1 MSRELF
7 KTRLKPFG
15 WVLLCK
21 VVLYSMVLRF
31 LLINALTFTAFVFPQ
46 ENRRDFDTELD
57 YQSEAIDK
65 VRKEIEETR
74 RRIKSEKKKE
84 KSTARRLAN
93 IDKEISLTDKL
104 YTQLRQELGKTETK
118 IDKLSTAIQA
128 NERQLEILRDRYA
141 ARVAQMYKKGTLADI
156 EKLLSSTSWRQAVY
170 RAKYMGIISDVDQ
183 KTQNKIKSLLIDIGR
198 QRIGLESSYRN
209 KVRLK
214 KDQEKS
220 KVTLR
225 ASRKKRQRELDK
237 IRNNQSEL
245 TNYLE
250 EKQAGMQE
258 LESLLKKIRQEK
270 SSYDRANRIRKQ
282 QAALKTQTFGKLKGQ
297 LPWPATG
304 RVVKRFGRTWNSERK
319 TTTENPGIDI
329 KGKPGSPIRSV
340 IGGIITTIT
349 YIRGYGTTIIIDHGG
364 GFYTVYSHVTNVET
378 NEENEVKAGDIIA
391 YMGEAGTIDG
401 SKLHFEIWGHG
412 QKLNPEKWL
421 MKR

>member
-1 MSRELF
+1 LSRELF

-21 VVLYSMVLRF
+21 VVLYSMVLRL
-31 LLINALTFTAFVFPQ
+31 LLISALTFTAFVFPQ

-141 ARVAQMYKKGTLADI
+141 ARVVQMYKKGTLADI

-250 EKQAGMQE
+250 EKQAGIQE

-378 NEENEVKAGDIIA
+378 NEENEVQAGDIIA
-391 YMGEAGTIDG
+391 YMGEAGSIDG

>member
-1 MSRELF
+1 MSRKLF
-7 KTRLKPFG
+7 NTKLKPFG
-15 WVLLCK
+15 WTLFCW
-21 VVLYSMVLRF
+21 VVLCGMVLRF
-31 LLINALTFTAFVFPQ
+31 LLINTLTFTSFVFPQ
-46 ENRRDFDTELD
+46 ESRRDFDAELD

-74 RRIKSEKKKE
+74 RRIKSEKQKE
-84 KSTARRLAN
+84 KSTARRLSN
-93 IDKEISLTDKL
+93 IDKEMSLTDKL
-104 YTQLRQELGKTETK
+104 YTQLKQELGKTETK
-118 IDKLSTAIQA
+118 IDKLSKVIRA
-128 NERQLEILRDRYA
+128 NERKLEILRDRYT
-141 ARVAQMYKKGTLADI
+141 ARVVQMYKKGTLSDI

-170 RAKYMGIISDVDQ
+170 RAKYMGIISDIDQ
-183 KTQNKIKSLLIDIGR
+183 KTQNKINSLLIDIGK

-214 KDQEKS
+214 KDQEES

-225 ASRKKRQRELDK
+225 ASRKKRQQELDK
-237 IRNNQSEL
+237 IRKNQSEL
-245 TNYLE
+245 TKYLE

-258 LESLLKKIRQEK
+258 LESLLKKVRQDR
-270 SSYDRANRIRKQ
+270 SSYDRADRIRKQ

-304 RVVKRFGRTWNSERK
+304 RVVKRFGRSWNSERK
-319 TTTENPGIDI
+319 TTTDNPGIDI

-340 IGGIITTIT
+340 IGGIITIIT

-378 NEENEVKAGDIIA
+378 NEESEVRAGDIIA
-391 YMGEAGTIDG
+391 YMGDVGSIDG

>member
-7 KTRLKPFG
+7 KTKLKPFG
-15 WVLLCK
+15 WVLFCW

-31 LLINALTFTAFVFPQ
+31 LLINTLIFTSFIFSQ
-46 ENRRDFDTELD
+46 ESRRDFDAELD
-57 YQSEAIDK
+57 YQSEAINN

-84 KSTARRLAN
+84 KSTARRLTN

-104 YTQLRQELGKTETK
+104 YTQLKQELGKNEME
-118 IDKLSTAIQA
+118 IDKLSIAIQA
-128 NERQLEILRDRYA
+128 NEHQLEILRDRYA
-141 ARVAQMYKKGTLADI
+141 VRVVQMYKKGTLADI
-156 EKLLSSTSWRQAVY
+156 EKLFSSSSWRQAVY
-170 RAKYMGIISDVDQ
+170 RAKYMGVISNIDQ

-214 KDQEKS
+214 KDQENS

-225 ASRKKRQRELDK
+225 ASRKKRQKELDK

-245 TNYLE
+245 TKYLE

-270 SSYDRANRIRKQ
+270 SSYDRADRIRKQ

-297 LPWPATG
+297 LPWPAAG
-304 RVVKRFGRTWNSERK
+304 RVVKKFGRTWNSERK

-329 KGKPGSPIRSV
+329 KGKPGSPVRSV

-378 NEENEVKAGDIIA
+378 NEESEVQAGDIIA
-391 YMGEAGTIDG
+391 YMGNAGSIDG

>member
-1 MSRELF
+1 LSRKLF
-7 KTRLKPFG
+7 NTKLKPFG
-15 WVLLCK
+15 WTLFCW
-21 VVLYSMVLRF
+21 VVLCGMVLRF
-31 LLINALTFTAFVFPQ
+31 LLINTLTFTSFVFPQ
-46 ENRRDFDTELD
+46 ESRRDFDAELD

-74 RRIKSEKKKE
+74 RRIKSEKQKE
-84 KSTARRLAN
+84 KSTARRLSN
-93 IDKEISLTDKL
+93 IDKEMSLTDKL
-104 YTQLRQELGKTETK
+104 YTQLKQELGKTETK
-118 IDKLSTAIQA
+118 IDKLSKVIRA
-128 NERQLEILRDRYA
+128 NERKLEILRDRYT
-141 ARVAQMYKKGTLADI
+141 ARVVQMYKKGTLSDI

-170 RAKYMGIISDVDQ
+170 RAKYMGIISDIDQ
-183 KTQNKIKSLLIDIGR
+183 KTQNKIKSLLIDIGK

-214 KDQEKS
+214 KDQEES

-225 ASRKKRQRELDK
+225 ASRKKRQQELDK
-237 IRNNQSEL
+237 IRKNQSEL
-245 TNYLE
+245 TKYLE

-258 LESLLKKIRQEK
+258 LESLLKKVRRDK
-270 SSYDRANRIRKQ
+270 SSYDRADRIRKQ

-319 TTTENPGIDI
+319 TTTDNPGIDI

-340 IGGIITTIT
+340 IGGIITIIT

-378 NEENEVKAGDIIA
+378 NEESEVQAGDIIA
-391 YMGEAGTIDG
+391 YMGDVGSIDG

>member
-1 MSRELF
+1 MSRKLF
-7 KTRLKPFG
+7 NTKLKPFG
-15 WVLLCK
+15 WTLFCW
-21 VVLYSMVLRF
+21 VVLCGMVLRF
-31 LLINALTFTAFVFPQ
+31 LLINTLTFTSFVFPQ
-46 ENRRDFDTELD
+46 ESRRDFDAELD

-65 VRKEIEETR
+65 VRKEIEKTR
-74 RRIKSEKKKE
+74 RRIKSEKQKE
-84 KSTARRLAN
+84 KSTARRLSN
-93 IDKEISLTDKL
+93 IDKEMSLTDKL
-104 YTQLRQELGKTETK
+104 YTQLKQELGKTETK
-118 IDKLSTAIQA
+118 IDKLSKVIRA
-128 NERQLEILRDRYA
+128 NERKLEILRDRYT
-141 ARVAQMYKKGTLADI
+141 ARVVQMYKKGTLSDI

-170 RAKYMGIISDVDQ
+170 RAKYMGIISDIDQ
-183 KTQNKIKSLLIDIGR
+183 KTQNKIKSLLIDIGK

-214 KDQEKS
+214 KDQEES

-225 ASRKKRQRELDK
+225 ASRKKRQQELDK
-237 IRNNQSEL
+237 IRKNQSEL
-245 TNYLE
+245 TKYLE

-258 LESLLKKIRQEK
+258 LESLLKKVRRDK
-270 SSYDRANRIRKQ
+270 SSYDRADRIRKQ

-304 RVVKRFGRTWNSERK
+304 RVVKRFGRSWNSERK
-319 TTTENPGIDI
+319 TTTDNPGIDI

-340 IGGIITTIT
+340 IGGIITIIT

-378 NEENEVKAGDIIA
+378 NEESEVRAGDIIA
-391 YMGEAGTIDG
+391 YMGDVGSIDG

>member
-1 MSRELF
+1 LSRKLF
-7 KTRLKPFG
+7 NTKLKPFG
-15 WVLLCK
+15 WTLFCW
-21 VVLYSMVLRF
+21 VVLCGMVLRF
-31 LLINALTFTAFVFPQ
+31 LLINTLTFTSFIFTQ
-46 ENRRDFDTELD
+46 ESRRDFDAELD

-74 RRIKSEKKKE
+74 RRIKSEKQKE
-84 KSTARRLAN
+84 KSTARRLSN
-93 IDKEISLTDKL
+93 IDKEMSLTDKL
-104 YTQLRQELGKTETK
+104 YTQLKQELGKTETK
-118 IDKLSTAIQA
+118 IDKLSKVIRA
-128 NERQLEILRDRYA
+128 NERKLEILRDRYT
-141 ARVAQMYKKGTLADI
+141 ARVVQMYKKGTLSDI

-170 RAKYMGIISDVDQ
+170 RAKYMGIISDIDQ
-183 KTQNKIKSLLIDIGR
+183 KTQNKIKSLLFDIGK

-214 KDQEKS
+214 KDQEES

-225 ASRKKRQRELDK
+225 ASRKKRQQELDK
-237 IRNNQSEL
+237 IRKNQSEL
-245 TNYLE
+245 TKYLE

-258 LESLLKKIRQEK
+258 LESLLKKVRRDK
-270 SSYDRANRIRKQ
+270 SSYDRADRIRKQ

-304 RVVKRFGRTWNSERK
+304 RVVKRFGRSWNSERK
-319 TTTENPGIDI
+319 TTTDNPGIDI

-340 IGGIITTIT
+340 IGGIITIIT

-378 NEENEVKAGDIIA
+378 NEESEVRAGDIIA
-391 YMGEAGTIDG
+391 YMGDVGSIDG

>member
-1 MSRELF
+1 
-7 KTRLKPFG
+7 
-15 WVLLCK
+15 
-21 VVLYSMVLRF
+21 MVLRF
-31 LLINALTFTAFVFPQ
+31 LLINTLIFTAFIFPQ
-46 ENRRDFDTELD
+46 ESRRDFDTELD
-57 YQSEAIDK
+57 YQSEAIYK

-84 KSTARRLAN
+84 KSTARRLTY
-93 IDKEISLTDKL
+93 IDKEISLTNKL
-104 YTQLRQELGKTETK
+104 FTQLKQELGKTE
-118 IDKLSTAIQA
+118 IEIGKLSTAIQA

-141 ARVAQMYKKGTLADI
+141 ARVVQMYKKGTLADI
-156 EKLLSSTSWRQAVY
+156 EKLLSSTSWRQAIY
-170 RAKYMGIISDVDQ
+170 RAKYMEIISDIDQ
-183 KTQNKIKSLLIDIGR
+183 KTQNKIKSLLIEIGR

-214 KDQEKS
+214 KDQEES

-225 ASRKKRQRELDK
+225 ASRKKRQKELDK

-245 TNYLE
+245 TKYLE
-250 EKQAGMQE
+250 EKQAGIQE

-270 SSYDRANRIRKQ
+270 SSYDRADRIRKQ

-319 TTTENPGIDI
+319 TTTDNPGIDI

-340 IGGIITTIT
+340 IGGIITIIT

-378 NEENEVKAGDIIA
+378 NEESEVQAGDIIA
-391 YMGEAGTIDG
+391 YMGDVGSIDG

>member
-1 MSRELF
+1 
-7 KTRLKPFG
+7 
-15 WVLLCK
+15 
-21 VVLYSMVLRF
+21 MVLRF
-31 LLINALTFTAFVFPQ
+31 LLINVLTFTAFVFPQ

-57 YQSEAIDK
+57 YQSDAINK

-319 TTTENPGIDI
+319 TATENPGIDI

>member
-1 MSRELF
+1 MSRKLF
-7 KTRLKPFG
+7 NTKLKPFG
-15 WVLLCK
+15 WTLFCW
-21 VVLYSMVLRF
+21 VVLCGMVLRF
-31 LLINALTFTAFVFPQ
+31 LLINTLTFTSFIFTQ
-46 ENRRDFDTELD
+46 ESRRDFDVELD

-74 RRIKSEKKKE
+74 RRIKSEKQKE
-84 KSTARRLAN
+84 KSTARRLSN
-93 IDKEISLTDKL
+93 IDKEMSLTDKL
-104 YTQLRQELGKTETK
+104 YTQLKQELGKTETK
-118 IDKLSTAIQA
+118 IDKLSKVIRA
-128 NERQLEILRDRYA
+128 NERKLEILRDRYT
-141 ARVAQMYKKGTLADI
+141 ARVVQMYKKGTLSDI

-170 RAKYMGIISDVDQ
+170 RAKYMGIISDIDQ
-183 KTQNKIKSLLIDIGR
+183 KTQNKINSLLIDIGK

-214 KDQEKS
+214 KDQEES

-225 ASRKKRQRELDK
+225 ASRKKRQQELDK
-237 IRNNQSEL
+237 IRKNQSEL
-245 TNYLE
+245 TKYLE

-258 LESLLKKIRQEK
+258 LESLLKKVRRDK
-270 SSYDRANRIRKQ
+270 SSYDRADRIRKQ

-304 RVVKRFGRTWNSERK
+304 RVVKRFGRSWNSERK
-319 TTTENPGIDI
+319 TTTDNPGIDI

-340 IGGIITTIT
+340 IGGIITIIT

-378 NEENEVKAGDIIA
+378 NEESEVRAGDIIA
-391 YMGEAGTIDG
+391 YMGDVGSIDG

>member
-1 MSRELF
+1 
-7 KTRLKPFG
+7 
-15 WVLLCK
+15 
-21 VVLYSMVLRF
+21 MVLRF
-31 LLINALTFTAFVFPQ
+31 LLINTLIFTSFIFSQ
-46 ENRRDFDTELD
+46 ESRRDFDAELD
-57 YQSEAIDK
+57 YQSEAINN

-84 KSTARRLAN
+84 KSTARRLTN

-104 YTQLRQELGKTETK
+104 YTQLKQELGKTETD

-128 NERQLEILRDRYA
+128 NEHQLEILRDRYA
-141 ARVAQMYKKGTLADI
+141 VRVVQMYKKGTLADI
-156 EKLLSSTSWRQAVY
+156 EKLLSSSSWRQAIY
-170 RAKYMGIISDVDQ
+170 RAKYMGVISNIDQ

-214 KDQEKS
+214 KDQEDS

-225 ASRKKRQRELDK
+225 ASRKKRQQELDK

-245 TNYLE
+245 TKYLE

-258 LESLLKKIRQEK
+258 LESLLKKVRQER
-270 SSYDRANRIRKQ
+270 SSYDRADRIRKQ
-282 QAALKTQTFGKLKGQ
+282 QAALKTETFGKLKGQ
-297 LPWPATG
+297 LPWPAAG
-304 RVVKRFGRTWNSERK
+304 RVVKKFGRTWNSERK

-329 KGKPGSPIRSV
+329 KGKPGSPVRSV

-378 NEENEVKAGDIIA
+378 NEEREVQAGDIIA
-391 YMGEAGTIDG
+391 YMGNAGSIDG

>member
-1 MSRELF
+1 LSRELF
-7 KTRLKPFG
+7 KTKLKPFG
-15 WVLLCK
+15 WVLFCW

-31 LLINALTFTAFVFPQ
+31 LLINTLIFTSFIFSQ
-46 ENRRDFDTELD
+46 ESRRDYDAELD
-57 YQSEAIDK
+57 YQSEAINN

-84 KSTARRLAN
+84 KSTARRLTN

-104 YTQLRQELGKTETK
+104 YTQLNQELGKTETN

-128 NERQLEILRDRYA
+128 NEHQLEILRDRYA
-141 ARVAQMYKKGTLADI
+141 VRVVQMYKKGTLADI
-156 EKLLSSTSWRQAVY
+156 EKLLSSSSWRQAIY
-170 RAKYMGIISDVDQ
+170 RSKYMGVISNIDQ

-214 KDQEKS
+214 KDQEDS

-225 ASRKKRQRELDK
+225 ASRKKRQQELNK

-245 TNYLE
+245 TKYLE

-258 LESLLKKIRQEK
+258 LESLLKKVRQER
-270 SSYDRANRIRKQ
+270 SSYDRADRIRKQ
-282 QAALKTQTFGKLKGQ
+282 QAALKTETFGKLKGQ
-297 LPWPATG
+297 LPWPAAG
-304 RVVKRFGRTWNSERK
+304 RVVKKFGRTWNSERK

-329 KGKPGSPIRSV
+329 KGKPGSPVRSV

-378 NEENEVKAGDIIA
+378 NEENEVQAGDIIA
-391 YMGEAGTIDG
+391 YMGNAGSIDG

>member
-1 MSRELF
+1 LSRELF

-31 LLINALTFTAFVFPQ
+31 LLISALTFTAFVFPQ

-141 ARVAQMYKKGTLADI
+141 ARVVQMYKKGTLADI

-250 EKQAGMQE
+250 EKQAGIQE

>member
-31 LLINALTFTAFVFPQ
+31 LLINVLTFTAFVFPQ

-104 YTQLRQELGKTETK
+104 YTQLKQELGKTETK

-141 ARVAQMYKKGTLADI
+141 ARVVQMYKKGTLADI

-378 NEENEVKAGDIIA
+378 NEESEVKAGDIIA

>member
-1 MSRELF
+1 
-7 KTRLKPFG
+7 
-15 WVLLCK
+15 
-21 VVLYSMVLRF
+21 MVLRF
-31 LLINALTFTAFVFPQ
+31 LLINTLIFTSFIFSQ
-46 ENRRDFDTELD
+46 ESRRDFDAELD
-57 YQSEAIDK
+57 YQSEAINN

-84 KSTARRLAN
+84 KSTARRLTN

-104 YTQLRQELGKTETK
+104 YTQLKQELGKTETD

-128 NERQLEILRDRYA
+128 NEHQLEILRDRYA
-141 ARVAQMYKKGTLADI
+141 VRVVQMYKKGTLADI
-156 EKLLSSTSWRQAVY
+156 EKLLSSSSWRQAVY
-170 RAKYMGIISDVDQ
+170 RSKYMGVISNIDQ

-209 KVRLK
+209 KIRLK
-214 KDQEKS
+214 KDQEDS

-225 ASRKKRQRELDK
+225 ANRKKRQQELDK

-245 TNYLE
+245 TKYLE

-258 LESLLKKIRQEK
+258 LESLLKKIRQER
-270 SSYDRANRIRKQ
+270 SSYDRADRIRKQ
-282 QAALKTQTFGKLKGQ
+282 QAALKTETFGKLKGQ
-297 LPWPATG
+297 LPWPAAG

-329 KGKPGSPIRSV
+329 KGKPGSPVRSV

-378 NEENEVKAGDIIA
+378 NEGSEVQAGDIIA
-391 YMGEAGTIDG
+391 YMGNAGSIDG

>member
-31 LLINALTFTAFVFPQ
+31 LLISALTFTAFVFPQ

-141 ARVAQMYKKGTLADI
+141 ARVVQMYKKGTLADI

-220 KVTLR
+220 KVMLR

-250 EKQAGMQE
+250 EKQAGIQE

-304 RVVKRFGRTWNSERK
+304 RVVKRFGRTWNSKRK

>member
-1 MSRELF
+1 MSRKLF
-7 KTRLKPFG
+7 NTKLKPFG
-15 WVLLCK
+15 WTLFCW
-21 VVLYSMVLRF
+21 VVLCGMVLRF
-31 LLINALTFTAFVFPQ
+31 LLINTLTFTSFVFPQ
-46 ENRRDFDTELD
+46 ESRRDFDAELD

-74 RRIKSEKKKE
+74 RRIKSEKQKE
-84 KSTARRLAN
+84 KSTARRLSN
-93 IDKEISLTDKL
+93 IDKEMSLTDKL
-104 YTQLRQELGKTETK
+104 YTQLKQELGKTETK
-118 IDKLSTAIQA
+118 IDKLSKVIRA
-128 NERQLEILRDRYA
+128 NERKLEILRDRYT
-141 ARVAQMYKKGTLADI
+141 ARVVQMYKKGTLSDI

-170 RAKYMGIISDVDQ
+170 RAKYMGIISDIDQ
-183 KTQNKIKSLLIDIGR
+183 KTQNKIKSLLIDIGK

-225 ASRKKRQRELDK
+225 KSRKKRQHELDK
-237 IRNNQSEL
+237 IRKNQSEL
-245 TNYLE
+245 TKYLE

-258 LESLLKKIRQEK
+258 LESLLKKVRQDR
-270 SSYDRANRIRKQ
+270 SSYDRADRIRKQ

-319 TTTENPGIDI
+319 TTTDNPGIDI

-340 IGGIITTIT
+340 IGGIITIIT

-378 NEENEVKAGDIIA
+378 NEESEVRAGDIIA
-391 YMGEAGTIDG
+391 YMGDVGSIDG

>member
-7 KTRLKPFG
+7 KTKLKPFG
-15 WVLLCK
+15 WVLFCW

-31 LLINALTFTAFVFPQ
+31 LLINTLIFTSFIFPQ
-46 ENRRDFDTELD
+46 ESRRDFDAELD
-57 YQSEAIDK
+57 YQSEAINN

-84 KSTARRLAN
+84 KSTARRLTN

-104 YTQLRQELGKTETK
+104 YTQLKQELGKTETD

-128 NERQLEILRDRYA
+128 NEHQLEILRDRYA
-141 ARVAQMYKKGTLADI
+141 VRVVQMYKKGTLADI
-156 EKLLSSTSWRQAVY
+156 EKLLSSSSWRQAIY
-170 RAKYMGIISDVDQ
+170 RAKYMGVISNIDQ

-214 KDQEKS
+214 KDQEDS

-225 ASRKKRQRELDK
+225 ASRKKRQQELDK

-245 TNYLE
+245 TKYLE

-258 LESLLKKIRQEK
+258 LESLLKKVRQER
-270 SSYDRANRIRKQ
+270 SSYDRADRIRKQ
-282 QAALKTQTFGKLKGQ
+282 QAALKTETFGKLKGQ
-297 LPWPATG
+297 LPWPAAG
-304 RVVKRFGRTWNSERK
+304 RVVKKFGRTWNSERK

-329 KGKPGSPIRSV
+329 KGKPGSPVRSV

-378 NEENEVKAGDIIA
+378 NEEIEVQAGDIIA
-391 YMGEAGTIDG
+391 YMGNAGSIDG

>member
-1 MSRELF
+1 MSRKLF
-7 KTRLKPFG
+7 NTKLKPFG
-15 WVLLCK
+15 WTLFCW
-21 VVLYSMVLRF
+21 VVLCGMVLRF
-31 LLINALTFTAFVFPQ
+31 LLINTLTFTSFVFPQ
-46 ENRRDFDTELD
+46 ESRRDFDAELD

-65 VRKEIEETR
+65 VRKEIEKTR
-74 RRIKSEKKKE
+74 RRIKSEKQKE
-84 KSTARRLAN
+84 KSTARRLSN
-93 IDKEISLTDKL
+93 IDKEMSLTDKL
-104 YTQLRQELGKTETK
+104 YTQLKQELGKTETK
-118 IDKLSTAIQA
+118 IDKLSKVIRA
-128 NERQLEILRDRYA
+128 NERKLEILRDRYT
-141 ARVAQMYKKGTLADI
+141 ARVVQMYKKGTLSDI

-170 RAKYMGIISDVDQ
+170 RAKYMGIISDIDQ
-183 KTQNKIKSLLIDIGR
+183 KTQNKIKSLLIDIGK

-225 ASRKKRQRELDK
+225 KSRKKRQHELDK
-237 IRNNQSEL
+237 IRKNQSEL
-245 TNYLE
+245 TKYLE

-258 LESLLKKIRQEK
+258 LESLLKKVRRDK
-270 SSYDRANRIRKQ
+270 SSYDRADRIRKQ

-319 TTTENPGIDI
+319 TTTDNPGIDI

-340 IGGIITTIT
+340 IGGIITIIT

-378 NEENEVKAGDIIA
+378 NEESEVRAGDIIA
-391 YMGEAGTIDG
+391 YMGDVGSIDG

>member
-1 MSRELF
+1 LSRKLF
-7 KTRLKPFG
+7 NTKLKPFG
-15 WVLLCK
+15 WTLFCW
-21 VVLYSMVLRF
+21 VVLCGMVLRF
-31 LLINALTFTAFVFPQ
+31 LLINTLTFTSFVFAQ
-46 ENRRDFDTELD
+46 ESRRDFDAELD
-57 YQSEAIDK
+57 YQSEAIGK
-65 VRKEIEETR
+65 VRKEIEKTR

-84 KSTARRLAN
+84 KSTARRLSN
-93 IDKEISLTDKL
+93 IDKEMSLTDKL
-104 YTQLRQELGKTETK
+104 YTQLKQELGKAETE
-118 IDKLSTAIQA
+118 IDKLSKVIQA

-141 ARVAQMYKKGTLADI
+141 ARVVQMYKKGTLSDI
-156 EKLLSSTSWRQAVY
+156 EKLLSSTSWRQAIY
-170 RAKYMGIISDVDQ
+170 RSKYMGVISNIDQ

-214 KDQEKS
+214 KDQEDS

-225 ASRKKRQRELDK
+225 ASRKKRQQELDK

-245 TNYLE
+245 TKYLE

-270 SSYDRANRIRKQ
+270 SSYDRADRIRKQ

-297 LPWPATG
+297 LPWPAAG

-329 KGKPGSPIRSV
+329 KGKPGSPVRSV

-378 NEENEVKAGDIIA
+378 NEESEVQAGDIIA
-391 YMGEAGTIDG
+391 YMGNAGSIDG

>member
-1 MSRELF
+1 MSRKLF
-7 KTRLKPFG
+7 NTKLKPFG
-15 WVLLCK
+15 WTLFCW
-21 VVLYSMVLRF
+21 VVLCGMVLRF
-31 LLINALTFTAFVFPQ
+31 LLINTLTFTSFVFPQ
-46 ENRRDFDTELD
+46 ESRRDFDAELD

-74 RRIKSEKKKE
+74 RRIKSEKQKE
-84 KSTARRLAN
+84 KSTARRLSN
-93 IDKEISLTDKL
+93 IDKEMSLTDKL
-104 YTQLRQELGKTETK
+104 YTQLKQELGKTETK
-118 IDKLSTAIQA
+118 IDKLSKVIRA
-128 NERQLEILRDRYA
+128 NERKLEILRDRYT
-141 ARVAQMYKKGTLADI
+141 ARVVQMYKKGTLSDI

-170 RAKYMGIISDVDQ
+170 RAKYMGIISDIDQ
-183 KTQNKIKSLLIDIGR
+183 KTQNKIKSLLIDIGK

-214 KDQEKS
+214 KDQEES

-225 ASRKKRQRELDK
+225 ASRKKRQQELDK
-237 IRNNQSEL
+237 IRKNQSEL
-245 TNYLE
+245 TKYLE

-258 LESLLKKIRQEK
+258 LESLLKKVRRDK
-270 SSYDRANRIRKQ
+270 SSYDRADRIRKQ

-319 TTTENPGIDI
+319 TTTDNPGIDI

-340 IGGIITTIT
+340 IGGIITIIT

-378 NEENEVKAGDIIA
+378 NEESEVRAGDIIA
-391 YMGEAGTIDG
+391 YMGDVGSIDG

>member
-7 KTRLKPFG
+7 KTKLKPFG
-15 WVLLCK
+15 WVLFCW

-31 LLINALTFTAFVFPQ
+31 LLINTLIFTSFIFSQ
-46 ENRRDFDTELD
+46 ESRRDYDAELD
-57 YQSEAIDK
+57 YQSEAINN

-84 KSTARRLAN
+84 KSTARRLTN

-104 YTQLRQELGKTETK
+104 YTQLKQELGKTETD

-128 NERQLEILRDRYA
+128 NEHQLEILRDRYA
-141 ARVAQMYKKGTLADI
+141 VRVVQMYKKGTLADI
-156 EKLLSSTSWRQAVY
+156 EKLLSSSSWRQAIY
-170 RAKYMGIISDVDQ
+170 RSKYMGVISNIDQ

-214 KDQEKS
+214 KDQEDS

-225 ASRKKRQRELDK
+225 ASRKKRQQELNK

-245 TNYLE
+245 TKYLE

-258 LESLLKKIRQEK
+258 LESLLKKVRQER
-270 SSYDRANRIRKQ
+270 SSYDRADRIRKQ
-282 QAALKTQTFGKLKGQ
+282 QAALKTETFGKLKGQ
-297 LPWPATG
+297 LPWPAAG
-304 RVVKRFGRTWNSERK
+304 RVVKKFGRTWNSERK

-329 KGKPGSPIRSV
+329 KGKPGSPVRSV

-378 NEENEVKAGDIIA
+378 NEENEVQAGDIIA
-391 YMGEAGTIDG
+391 YMGNAGSIDG